1 MSFPTSV
8 NEKELSSLNLNNP
21 TLLQKS
27 AEVAICNN
35 QIQLGGGEGGER
47 EGGRGISG
55 AVFSS
60 VCLLLRFVLLFIPL
74 QSFDYLT
81 LLNINTQVIPGAL
94 ATLES
99 RIR

>member
-1 MSFPTSV
+1 MQQS
-8 NEKELSSLNLNNP
+8 N
-21 TLLQKS
+21 S
-27 AEVAICNN
+27 A
-35 QIQLGGGEGGER
+35 GGGGGGGKGEGGAR
-47 EGGRGISG
+47 GGGRGISG

-74 QSFDYLT
+74 QSFDYLA